1 MTAQV
6 PDSVLVDN
14 RRYSLCGVRGEGLF
28 DAARHGI
35 ETVAPDTG
43 CWRGTL
49 CVYEVVGERLFLAAL
64 RLWSEPLHW
73 KRNRARLER
82 LLGER
87 LGLDDAHPFVDAEG
101 LAFPIRFTGGLLL
114 GDGFIDD
121 LSAELRLHPACRYRT
136 VLELT
141 FESGHLLATVDRS
154 AEMAAVRERDERD
167 DRDRS
172 SDLVPWTDGLFR
184 LDY

>member
-6 PDSVLVDN
+6 PDSVLLDG
-14 RRYSLCGVRGEGLF
+14 RQYALCGVRGEGLF
-28 DAARHGI
+28 DAARNGI

-43 CWRGTL
+43 CWRGSV
-49 CVYEVVGERLFLAAL
+49 CVYEVVSDRLFLAAL

-82 LLGER
+82 LFGER
-87 LGLDDAHPFVDAEG
+87 LALDDAHPVVDADG
-101 LAFPIRFTGGLLL
+101 LAFPIRFTGGVLL
-114 GDGFIDD
+114 GDGLIEELAAD
-121 LSAELRLHPACRYRT
+121 LHLQPACRYRA

-141 FESGHLLATVDRS
+141 FESGRLLATVDRS
-154 AEMAAVRERDERD
+154 AEMAAVRARDERNE
-167 DRDRS
+167 RDRS